1 MVPDGHEGPARR
13 YLEAVSA
20 LRRLVPGDTR
30 HSPGGLEAATPGDT
44 CPLPGD
50 FATVAFGCWFC
61 IA

>member
-1 MVPDGHEGPARR
+1 
-13 YLEAVSA
+13 LEAVSA